1 MKSSRW
7 AIILRITLS
16 YFILSVVW
24 ITTSDTI
31 LFALVRD
38 PEKARLIS
46 IYKGWGFVVITAAL
60 LGGLL
65 YRELRNLEAA
75 HARLEESEQR
85 FRLLFQDAP
94 ISFLSLDAA
103 GKIQIVNQL
112 LCDTLGYAPDQV
124 TGKPFADLMTPSAR
138 EHFVQTFGELVSTG
152 GTGYQGELE
161 LMCAD
166 GSLLLA
172 AVTGRAVSLT
182 PPAPGTPQERDA
194 SHGRRQNSE
203 NALRDPISSG
213 LHYYFTLQNVTEQR
227 QLEAESR
234 HQQEEY
240 RRIVDTVP
248 AMIFYLNREQV
259 VVRVNQAAALQQH
272 KTPAEMID
280 QPIKTLLP
288 EFAKLIDDGFEEI
301 LATGAPVLGK
311 TYQTA
316 TAEGLPA
323 WVQLD
328 RIPYQGADGRPEGVV
343 AFVSDITDRVR
354 RERDLEALVD
364 IAAALRQSNNRADI
378 YQTIL
383 QGVLDYLHVE
393 GASLA
398 MRSPTDDRLTIEC
411 SVGRWEFL
419 AGRVIE
425 IGQGLSHRVVE
436 SGQAELTQL
445 VTPADTINGQQYPD
459 DVRAAGAAP
468 LIAEHHTLGALW
480 VGSRRPIPEEDFR
493 MLRAIADI
501 AAAALQRS
509 LAYEQTQ
516 LRLRRVSALHY
527 IDMAI
532 SASFDWHVTLNV
544 VLGQAIAML
553 GMDAAAIL
561 TFNPQ
566 TQLLEYAA
574 GIGFTSGQIERTRLR
589 LGESQAGQV
598 ALKREVRYIPDL
610 HHVDDLMISR
620 FTRAGEDFTTYCAA
634 PLVGKGQVKG
644 VLELFHHT
652 AFNPDSEWMDFLEML
667 AAQAAIAIDNA
678 QLFEDLQQSN
688 SELRQAYDALILGW
702 SRAMELR
709 DAETQGHANRLVEH
723 TVRLARRLNLPEAQ
737 LSHLRH
743 GVLLHDIGKM
753 GIPDA
758 VLLKPG
764 PLTEAE
770 WEIMRQHPVYAFD
783 LLSSIA
789 YLKPAMDVP
798 YSHHERW
805 DGSGYPRGLQAE
817 DIPLTARI
825 FAVVDIWDALTH
837 DRPYRSAWDKSH
849 AAAYLREQAGVQLDP
864 RAVDEFLAMLTEDGE
879 IE

>member
-7 AIILRITLS
+7 RIILRITLF
-16 YFILSVVW
+16 YFILSVIW
-24 ITTSDTI
+24 ITTSDSI
-31 LFALVRD
+31 LFALVHD

-46 IYKGWGFVVITAAL
+46 IYKGWGFVVVTAAL
-60 LGGLL
+60 LAGLL
-65 YRELRNLEAA
+65 YRELRSLEAA

-94 ISFLSLDAA
+94 VSFLSLDAA
-103 GKIQIVNQL
+103 GNIQIVNRL
-112 LCDTLGYAPDQV
+112 FCDTLGYAPDQV
-124 TGKPFADLMTPSAR
+124 AGKPFADLMTPSAR
-138 EHFVQTFGELVSTG
+138 EHFAHTFGELVSTG

-161 LMCAD
+161 LLRAD
-166 GSLLLA
+166 GSRLLA
-172 AVTGRAVSLT
+172 AVTGQAVSL
-182 PPAPGTPQERDA
+182 APSTLGP
-194 SHGRRQNSE
+194 
-203 NALRDPISSG
+203 LRVPLSSG
-213 LHYYFTLQNVTEQR
+213 HYFYFTLENVTEQR
-227 QLEAESR
+227 LLEAESR

-248 AMIFYLNREQV
+248 AMIFYLNRDQV

-301 LATGAPVLGK
+301 LATGTPVLGK

-328 RIPYQGADGRPEGVV
+328 RIPYQGTDGKPEGVV
-343 AFVSDITDRVR
+343 AFVTDITDRVR

-364 IAAALRQSNNRADI
+364 FAAALRKSNNRADI

-383 QGVLDYLHVE
+383 QGVLDYLHVD

-411 SVGRWEFL
+411 SVGRWEFM

-425 IGQGLSHRVVE
+425 EGHGLSYRVVE

-468 LIAEHHTLGALW
+468 LIAEYHTLGALW

-544 VLGQAIAML
+544 VLSQAIAML

-561 TFNPQ
+561 TFNPE

-589 LGESQAGQV
+589 MGESQAGQV

-610 HHVDDLMISR
+610 HHVEDLTIGR
-620 FTRAGEDFTTYCAA
+620 FARAGEDFTTYCAA

-644 VLELFHHT
+644 VLELFHRT

-688 SELRQAYDALILGW
+688 SELRQAYDSLIIGW

-723 TVRLARRLNLPEAQ
+723 TVRLARRLNLPDTQ

-764 PLTEAE
+764 PLTSAE
-770 WEIMRQHPVYAFD
+770 WEVMRQHPVYAFD

-837 DRPYRSAWDKSH
+837 DRPYRTAWDKSR

-864 RAVDEFLAMLTEDGE
+864 RAVNEFLAILKEDGE

>member
-7 AIILRITLS
+7 RIILRITLF
-16 YFILSVVW
+16 YFILSVIW
-24 ITTSDTI
+24 ITTSDSI
-31 LFALVRD
+31 LFALVHD
-38 PEKARLIS
+38 PDKARLIS
-46 IYKGWGFVVITAAL
+46 IYKGWGFVVVTAASL
-60 LGGLL
+60 AGLL
-65 YRELRNLEAA
+65 YGELRSLEAA
-75 HARLEESEQR
+75 RARLEESEQR

-94 ISFLSLDAA
+94 VSFLSLDAA
-103 GKIQIVNQL
+103 GNIQIVNQL
-112 LCDTLGYAPDQV
+112 FCDTLGYAPDQV

-138 EHFVQTFGELVSTG
+138 EHFAHTFVEVVNAG
-152 GTGYQGELE
+152 GIGYQGELE
-161 LMCAD
+161 LLRAD
-166 GSLLLA
+166 GSRLLA
-172 AVTGRAVSLT
+172 TVTGRAVSFT
-182 PPAPGTPQERDA
+182 PPAPGL
-194 SHGRRQNSE
+194 
-203 NALRDPISSG
+203 LRVPLSSG
-213 LHYYFTLQNVTEQR
+213 LYFYFTLENVTEQR
-227 QLEAESR
+227 LLEAESR

-248 AMIFYLNREQV
+248 AMIFYLNRDQV

-288 EFAKLIDDGFEEI
+288 EFANLIDDGFEEI
-301 LATGAPVLGK
+301 LATGVPVLGK
-311 TYQTA
+311 THQTA

-328 RIPYQGADGRPEGVV
+328 RIPYQGTDGKPEGVA
-343 AFVSDITDRVR
+343 AFITDITDRVR

-364 IAAALRQSNNRADI
+364 FAAALRQSNNRADV

-393 GASLA
+393 GVSLA
-398 MRSPTDDRLTIEC
+398 MRSPADDRLIIERA
-411 SVGRWEFL
+411 VGRWGFL

-425 IGQGLSHRVVE
+425 MGQGLSHRVVE

-445 VTPADTINGQQYPD
+445 VTPTDTINGQQYPD

-468 LIAEHHTLGALW
+468 LIAEYHTLGALW

-493 MLRAIADI
+493 LLRAFADI
-501 AAAALQRS
+501 AAAALQRT

-544 VLGQAIAML
+544 VLSQTVAML
-553 GMDAAAIL
+553 GIDAAAIL
-561 TFNPQ
+561 TFNPE
-566 TQLLEYAA
+566 TQYLEYAA

-589 LGESQAGQV
+589 MGESQAGQV

-610 HHVDDLMISR
+610 HHVDDGMIGR
-620 FTRAGEDFTTYCAA
+620 FARAGEDFTTYCAA

-688 SELRQAYDALILGW
+688 SELRQAYDALIIGW

-723 TVRLARRLNLPEAQ
+723 TVRLAQRLRLPEAQ

-764 PLTEAE
+764 PLSPAE

-805 DGSGYPRGLQAE
+805 DGSGYPRGLQGE
-817 DIPLTARI
+817 EIPLTARI

-837 DRPYRSAWDKSH
+837 DRPYRSAWDKSR
-849 AAAYLREQAGVQLDP
+849 AAAYLREQAGVLLDP
-864 RAVDEFLAMLTEDGE
+864 RAVNEFLAMLKEDGE
-879 IE
+879 IEKA

>member
-24 ITTSDTI
+24 ITTSDSI
-31 LFALVRD
+31 LFALVHD
-38 PEKARLIS
+38 PEKTRLIS
-46 IYKGWGFVVITAAL
+46 IYKGWGFVVVTAGMLA
-60 LGGLL
+60 GLL
-65 YRELRNLEAA
+65 SRELRDLEAA
-75 HARLEESEQR
+75 HARIEESEQR
-85 FRLLFQDAP
+85 FRLLYQDAP

-103 GKIQIVNQL
+103 GNIQIVNQL
-112 LCDTLGYAPDQV
+112 WCDTLGYAPEQV
-124 TGKPFADLMTPSAR
+124 TGKPFADLMTPPTR

-152 GTGYQGELE
+152 GASYQGELE

-172 AVTGRAVSLT
+172 AVTGRTVSLA
-182 PPAPGTPQERDA
+182 PLAPGTPREQDA
-194 SHGRRQNSE
+194 SYGGRSGRE
-203 NALRDPISSG
+203 NTLCDPLSPG
-213 LHYYFTLQNVTEQR
+213 LNFCFTLQNVTEQR
-227 QLEAESR
+227 LLEAESR

-248 AMIFYLNREQV
+248 AMIFYLNRRQV
-259 VVRVNQAAALQQH
+259 VVRVNQAAALQLH

-288 EFAKLIDDGFEEI
+288 QFASLIDDGFEEI
-301 LATGAPVLGK
+301 LATGNPVLGK

-328 RIPYQGADGRPEGVV
+328 RIPYQGTDGRPEGVV
-343 AFVSDITDRVR
+343 AFVTDITDRVR

-378 YQTIL
+378 YRTTL
-383 QGVLDYLHVE
+383 QVVLDNLHVE

-398 MRSPTDDRLTIEC
+398 MRSPNADSLTIE
-411 SVGRWEFL
+411 SAVGRWEFM
-419 AGRVIE
+419 AGKAIG

-436 SGQAELTQL
+436 TGQAELTQQ

-468 LIAEHHTLGALW
+468 LIAEHHTLGAVW

-493 MLRAIADI
+493 LLRAITDI
-501 AAAALQRS
+501 AAGALQRT
-509 LAYEQTQ
+509 LAYEQNQ

-544 VLGQAIAML
+544 VLGQAVAML

-561 TFNPQ
+561 TFHPE
-566 TQLLEYAA
+566 TQSLEYAA
-574 GIGFTSGQIERTRLR
+574 GIGFTSGQIEQTSLR
-589 LGESQAGQV
+589 MGESQAGQV

-610 HHVDDLMISR
+610 HQIDDPMTDR
-620 FTRAGEDFTTYCAA
+620 FSRAGENFTTYCAA

-644 VLELFHHT
+644 VLELFHHS

-688 SELRQAYDALILGW
+688 SELRQAYDALILGL
-702 SRAMELR
+702 SRGLELR

-723 TVRLARRLNLPEAQ
+723 TVRLARRLHLPEAQ
-737 LSHLRH
+737 LPHLRR
-743 GVLLHDIGKM
+743 GALLHDIGKM

-764 PLTEAE
+764 PLTAAE

-783 LLSSIA
+783 LLSSIE

-805 DGSGYPRGLQAE
+805 DGSGYPRGLQGE
-817 DIPLTARI
+817 EIPLTARI

-837 DRPYRSAWDKSH
+837 DRPYRAAWDKPRT
-849 AAAYLREQAGVQLDP
+849 AAYLREQAGVLLDP
-864 RAVDEFLAMLTEDGE
+864 RAVNEFLAMLKEDGE